1 MNETA
6 KAVKQNQKED
16 ELPDRWDIAEFKA
29 GACCL
34 GIGVITMLMFIFLY
48 ETNDSATGRQMGFQF
63 GLVLSAVGALLMGLC
78 RKS

>member
-34 GIGVITMLMFIFLY
+34 GIGVITILMFIFLY
-48 ETNDSATGRQMGFQF
+48 ETNAGAGRLMGFQF